1 MVEWG
6 RLNPHAEALMP
17 PPLRSPLRADLR
29 DFLAD
34 EPSPVMASVRALADR
49 WDQYRAAS
57 GLPQAAS
64 GERAF
69 RQLLHRAEQAG
80 EIRLL
85 RTADGAIAGAELA
98 NPPAG
103 SAERMRRLRTERL
116 HLARRYAPAEPGI
129 ERDLPQ
135 LPTPALNAYVRR
147 RRVYEQARRDFERNG
162 IDPDGIADIREPLGE
177 EALALKERVVR
188 LEGELLAW
196 RRLGGSK
203 GITPSPEQMERAL
216 RGA

>member
-1 MVEWG
+1 
-6 RLNPHAEALMP
+6 MP
-17 PPLRSPLRADLR
+17 PTLRSPLRAELR

-34 EPSPVMASVRALADR
+34 QPSPVMASVRALADR
-49 WDQYRAAS
+49 WDRHRATV
-57 GLPQAAS
+57 GLPRAAS

-69 RQLLHRAEQAG
+69 RQLLTRAEEAG
-80 EIRLL
+80 EIRML
-85 RTADGAIAGAELA
+85 RNSEGAIIGVELA
-98 NPPAG
+98 DPPEG

-116 HLARRYAPAEPGI
+116 HLTRRYAPAEPGI
-129 ERDLPQ
+129 ERDLPE

-162 IDPDGIADIREPLGE
+162 LDPAGIADIREPMGE

-188 LEGELLAW
+188 LEGEVLAW
-196 RRLGGSK
+196 RRLGAERQ
-203 GITPSPEQMERAL
+203 IAPSPEQMERAL